1 MNEEFNPVK
10 EYLFE
15 RIKKSESKIKKKI
28 SEQKYSETIEDIV
41 SQCYDK
47 TTSIGPKE
55 ETLPILATGILHY
68 LLTNTLIKSQRKVK
82 KDGIEIDIII
92 PDLKTLEKDPK
103 RTLIIYIPTSH
114 NRTNIEVKLDKL
126 GEIQPEKQNIWIV
139 LVKNMPLSHKTYI
152 IEKENN
158 TFSKII
164 FDIAQFVNISGQNK
178 FKILKI

>member
-15 RIKKSESKIKKKI
+15 YIKKSESEIKKKM
-28 SEQKYSETIEDIV
+28 SEQKYAEIIEDII
-41 SQCYDK
+41 SQCYDEI
-47 TTSIGPKE
+47 TSIGPKE
-55 ETLPILATGILHY
+55 EALPTLATGILHY

-103 RTLIIYIPTSH
+103 RTLIIYIPTSY
-114 NRTNIEVKLDKL
+114 NRNNIEVKLDRL
-126 GEIQPEKQNIWIV
+126 GKIQPEKQNIWVV
-139 LVKNMPLSHKTYI
+139 LAKNMPLNHKTYMM
-152 IEKENN
+152 EKENN